1 MISGDV
7 PESRSHSLCWPNKA
21 VLRTAQDILPLTK
34 PFSLSRGTRPVP
46 KGFGLPYCPCEEKG
60 PLAGCDNTHSMR
72 GFFVLLA
79 ALALP
84 GVSGCGYHTLGSAA
98 HLPDTVHTLAVPVF
112 KNKTQSYHTE
122 IAMTQ
127 AVIREF
133 SDRTRLTITPEAG
146 DGSRRHR
153 GWDHHLRIGA
163 ALDLPHRDHYSVTR
177 ANHQRHLQLPG
188 NHQRQCTGDRPL
200 SGPDQHNN
208 YVFHEQFETTAD
220 VTSFIEEDTPAVQRL
235 SRDFAQALVSDILES
250 F

>member
-1 MISGDV
+1 
-7 PESRSHSLCWPNKA
+7 
-21 VLRTAQDILPLTK
+21 
-34 PFSLSRGTRPVP
+34 
-46 KGFGLPYCPCEEKG
+46 
-60 PLAGCDNTHSMR
+60 MR
-72 GFFVLLA
+72 GFLVLLA

-84 GVSGCGYHTLGSAA
+84 GLSGCGYHTLGSAA

-133 SDRTRLTITPEAG
+133 SDRTRLTVTPDAG
-146 DGSRRHR
+146 DGADATVDGTIISESVQPLTYRTETTTVA
-153 GWDHHLRIGA
+153 GQTTSVTSSFLVTINVNVLVTD
-163 ALDLPHRDHYSVTR
+163 RDHRVLY
-177 ANHQRHLQLPG
+177 
-188 NHQRQCTGDRPL
+188 
-200 SGPDQHNN
+200 QHNN

>member
-1 MISGDV
+1 MRALAPATV
-7 PESRSHSLCWPNKA
+7 SLP
-21 VLRTAQDILPLTK
+21 VITS
-34 PFSLSRGTRPVP
+34 SLGLGKTRI
-46 KGFGLPYCPCEEKG
+46 F
-60 PLAGCDNTHSMR
+60 LAPGCDNTHSMR
-72 GFFVLLA
+72 GFFVLFA
-79 ALALP
+79 ALALS
-84 GVSGCGYHTLGSAA
+84 GLSGCGYHTLGSAA

-133 SDRTRLTITPEAG
+133 TDRTRLTIMPEAG
-146 DGSRRHR
+146 DGA
-153 GWDHHLRIGA
+153 DA
-163 ALDLPHRDHYSVTR
+163 TLDGTIISESVQPLTYRTETTTVTGQTTSVTSSFLVTINVNVLVTDRDHRVLY
-177 ANHQRHLQLPG
+177 
-188 NHQRQCTGDRPL
+188 
-200 SGPDQHNN
+200 QHTN

>member
-1 MISGDV
+1 
-7 PESRSHSLCWPNKA
+7 
-21 VLRTAQDILPLTK
+21 
-34 PFSLSRGTRPVP
+34 
-46 KGFGLPYCPCEEKG
+46 
-60 PLAGCDNTHSMR
+60 MR
-72 GFFVLLA
+72 GFFVLLV

-127 AVIREF
+127 AVIHEF
-133 SDRTRLTITPEAG
+133 TDRTRLTIATEAG
-146 DGSRRHR
+146 DGADATVDGTIISESVQPLTYRTETTTVT
-153 GWDHHLRIGA
+153 GQTTSVTSSFLVTINVNVLVTD
-163 ALDLPHRDHYSVTR
+163 RDHRVLY
-177 ANHQRHLQLPG
+177 
-188 NHQRQCTGDRPL
+188 
-200 SGPDQHNN
+200 QHNN